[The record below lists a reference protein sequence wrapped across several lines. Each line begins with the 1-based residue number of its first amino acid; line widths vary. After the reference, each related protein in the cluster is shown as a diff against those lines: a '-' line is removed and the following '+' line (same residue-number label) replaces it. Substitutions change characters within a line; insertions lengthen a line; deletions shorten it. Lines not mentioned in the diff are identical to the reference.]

1 MSLLLFENF
10 SYFNRLRCE
19 RDYGAL
25 LTPQYYQRCA
35 RREMAE
41 LDAEVCRDTD
51 EIDRVA
57 AGKEIADVISYLDLQ
72 AQALGLKLSD
82 IVAQKFNEVSD
93 RIGSNVKIPV

>member
-1 MSLLLFENF
+1 MSLLLFDNF
-10 SYFNRLRCE
+10 SHFNRLRCD
-19 RDYGAL
+19 RDYGGL

-41 LDAEVCRDTD
+41 LDTEICKNSDEV
-51 EIDRVA
+51 DRIA
-57 AGKEIADVISYLDLQ
+57 AGKEIGDVIAYLDLE

-93 RIGSNVKIPV
+93 RIGSEIKIPL